1 MLRACDPCSIRK
13 IKCNGKSPCDGCL
26 AADLP
31 CSHARKRKKPG
42 PKGPRKRI
50 KEVIQQMQTAEASS
64 EVETSGSCG
73 SELDTGASGP
83 TLTTSDPPLNS
94 YDNSAI
100 SGPIPLST
108 FNYYLDIFRSHLHVV
123 WPVVDCDSIKSR
135 LQDTND
141 RAVYALAA
149 AICSATIAQL
159 HLAVDG
165 SLHSHHQ
172 MALEAESARFLL
184 DYSSHETIDA
194 LLTSFFLHVFYSN
207 TGKMTKSTLLLRE
220 AIAYSHILGLHQDIF
235 YTNLD
240 SFTTQYYLRIAWILF
255 ITDRAHSLQHD
266 LPPTFKLSPT
276 LPELQPQED
285 DGLSTAFCSL
295 CRLFQSFQDA
305 CPPDIRSTGG
315 RHLLGNI
322 STQLRRAHP
331 FPLCENEV
339 QRADLVVTDSWLR
352 VVLWKVAIPYVDSTT
367 DPNDRGLSVSF
378 PMSVAK
384 DLLSKLATLSSCALE
399 AHGPGMVSKLFEV
412 ASSVADVILCAPDLA
427 DVGSVQVG
435 PREILYA
442 LSSLISSLRT
452 TGHPELIT
460 LLREKM
466 MACALD
472 QAGPATLMQI
482 TDVSDEDAQNL
493 VVPHQGDN
501 R

>member
-1 MLRACDPCSIRK
+1 MPRACDPCSVRK
-13 IKCNGKSPCDGCL
+13 IKCNGRSPCDGCL
-26 AADLP
+26 AADLA

-50 KEVIQQMQTAEASS
+50 KDVIQQMQASS
-64 EVETSGSCG
+64 EPAIAEPCN
-73 SELDTGASGP
+73 SELDTGVSGP
-83 TLTTSDPPLNS
+83 TPTTSDPPNS
-94 YDNSAI
+94 PCDNSVI
-100 SGPIPLST
+100 SSRIPLST
-108 FNYYLDIFRSHLHVV
+108 FNYYLDIYQSNLHVV
-123 WPVVDCDSIKSR
+123 WPVIDCDSIKSR

-159 HLAVDG
+159 HLTVNG
-165 SLHSHHQ
+165 NLHSHHQ

-240 SFTTQYYLRIAWILF
+240 TNTTQYYLRIAWILF

-285 DGLSTAFCSL
+285 AGLSTAFCSL

-315 RHLLGNI
+315 HHLLGNI
-322 STQLRRAHP
+322 STQLRRTHL

-435 PREILYA
+435 PREVLYA

-452 TGHPELIT
+452 TGHPELLT

-466 MACALD
+466 MALD

-482 TDVSDEDAQNL
+482 MDVSDEDAQNL
-493 VVPHQGDN
+493 VVPH
-501 R
+501 

>member
-1 MLRACDPCSIRK
+1 MPRACDPCSVRK
-13 IKCNGKSPCDGCL
+13 IKCNGRSPCDGCL
-26 AADLP
+26 AADLR

-50 KEVIQQMQTAEASS
+50 KDVIQEMQTA
-64 EVETSGSCG
+64 SGGLDTAEPCSP
-73 SELDTGASGP
+73 ELDTGASGLNS
-83 TLTTSDPPLNS
+83 TASDPPNS
-94 YDNSAI
+94 PCDNSII
-100 SGPIPLST
+100 SSRIPLAT
-108 FNYYLDIFRSHLHVV
+108 LNYYLDIFQSHLHVV
-123 WPVVDCDSIKSR
+123 WPAVDCSSIKSR
-135 LQDTND
+135 LQDPND
-141 RAVYALAA
+141 QVVYALAA

-159 HLAVDG
+159 HLTVGGGA
-165 SLHSHHQ
+165 HSHHQ

-184 DYSSHETIDA
+184 EYSAHETVDA

-220 AIAYSHILGLHQDIF
+220 AIAHSHILGLHQDIF

-240 SFTTQYYLRIAWILF
+240 LEMTQYHLRIAWILF

-285 DGLSTAFCSL
+285 AGLSTAFCSL

-322 STQLRRAHP
+322 SSQLRRTHS

-352 VVLWKVAIPYVDSTT
+352 VVLWKVAIPYVDSTI

-378 PMSVAK
+378 PMSVAR
-384 DLLSKLATLSSCALE
+384 DLLSKVATLSSCALE
-399 AHGPGMVSKLFEV
+399 AHGPGMVSFTCLPFVRQTNLETLGIKTIRRREFRCRCHPLCSR
-412 ASSVADVILCAPDLA
+412 SSRRRFSPN
-427 DVGSVQVG
+427 
-435 PREILYA
+435 
-442 LSSLISSLRT
+442 RT
-452 TGHPELIT
+452 TRSPIRAE
-460 LLREKM
+460 
-466 MACALD
+466 
-472 QAGPATLMQI
+472 
-482 TDVSDEDAQNL
+482 
-493 VVPHQGDN
+493 
-501 R
+501 

>member
-1 MLRACDPCSIRK
+1 MPRACDPCSVRK
-13 IKCNGKSPCDGCL
+13 IKCNGRSPCDGCL

-50 KEVIQQMQTAEASS
+50 KEAIQQMQTADASS
-64 EVETSGSCG
+64 EVETTEQCG
-73 SELDTGASGP
+73 LVLDVGASGP
-83 TLTTSDPPLNS
+83 SPTTSDPPDSLC
-94 YDNSAI
+94 DNSAI
-100 SGPIPLST
+100 SGRIPLST

-123 WPVVDCDSIKSR
+123 WPVVDCDIIESR

-159 HLAVDG
+159 HLTVNG
-165 SLHSHHQ
+165 SVHSHHQ

-240 SFTTQYYLRIAWILF
+240 PFTTQYYLRIAWIF
-255 ITDRAHSLQHD
+255 
-266 LPPTFKLSPT
+266 PT
-276 LPELQPQED
+276 LPELQPQD
-285 DGLSTAFCSL
+285 GDGLSTAFCSL
-295 CRLFQSFQDA
+295 CRLFQSFQEA

-315 RHLLGNI
+315 HHLLGNI
-322 STQLRRAHP
+322 STQLRRTHS

-435 PREILYA
+435 PREVLYA
-442 LSSLISSLRT
+442 LSSLIGSLRT
-452 TGHPELIT
+452 TGHPELLT

-482 TDVSDEDAQNL
+482 TDISDEDAHNL
-493 VVPHQGDN
+493 AIPHREDN